1 MNVLQVLDNELK
13 NKNWTLDE
21 KKRYLYIRSC
31 QLLTYDTRH
40 YFVSDYEFAPMI
52 RSASRILESI
62 HTNEIDLEKM
72 KDNRVD
78 CYAWA
83 RAYQRM
89 QKELLNAKSEVV
101 DNIYGDHAWLF
112 FGHTADATSDSDLT
126 RMKMGLESYGYN
138 LSIRENKFVYDELS
152 SQKLKKMDRNIGYI
166 QKNYLRFQPIV
177 TVLKEEFQNLNL
189 TKEDALM
196 WWTQKLKDTFS
207 TFLPKLKYFEDVSF
221 CLEYLFRYFIPKELI
236 VTCERV
242 TLFDDSNDNW
252 DFVDI
257 YRIDYSENTIYYA
270 LVPNANG
277 YDFLPISYSDVISFV
292 QSLKGPR
299 KLELL
304 ARR

>member
-1 MNVLQVLDNELK
+1 MSIIPENVQLTSIENTNGTHVTINAQSNKYEQLGYLK
-13 NKNWTLDE
+13 ANIAFAL
-21 KKRYLYIRSC
+21 KR
-31 QLLTYDTRH
+31 D
-40 YFVSDYEFAPMI
+40 D
-52 RSASRILESI
+52 
-62 HTNEIDLEKM
+62 
-72 KDNRVD
+72 
-78 CYAWA
+78 
-83 RAYQRM
+83 
-89 QKELLNAKSEVV
+89 
-101 DNIYGDHAWLF
+101 
-112 FGHTADATSDSDLT
+112 
-126 RMKMGLESYGYN
+126 
-138 LSIRENKFVYDELS
+138 
-152 SQKLKKMDRNIGYI
+152 
-166 QKNYLRFQPIV
+166 
-177 TVLKEEFQNLNL
+177 LKEEFQNLNL